1 MIDYDP
7 KIDFYELLQITE
19 DATTDTILKAHKR
32 LAKENHPDLHG
43 GCALKTRFLQRLN
56 AARDTLTDS
65 SKRQKYDA
73 QRLLHRLLHRKGKSN
88 ARSAQ
93 RDRRPPNR
101 TRQQQKQQRGRRDTK
116 RSGRYT
122 SPPKASYPQPRSPGP
137 FELLLKKQVDK
148 NMRDKKPL
156 NAFMLMLLGIGAD
169 HALDSWLKSRR

>member
-1 MIDYDP
+1 MSDYDP

-19 DATTDTILKAHKR
+19 DSTTDTILKAHKR

-43 GCALKTRFLQRLN
+43 GCALKTRFLQQLN

-73 QRLLHRLLHRKGKSN
+73 QRLLHRFLHRKGKSN

-101 TRQQQKQQRGRRDTK
+101 PRQQQQQQQQRDAN

-137 FELLLKKQVDK
+137 FEVLLKKQVDK
-148 NMRDKKPL
+148 NLSEKKPL
-156 NAFMLMLLGIGAD
+156 SAFMLMLLGISAD
-169 HALDSWLKSRR
+169 NALDAWLRSRR